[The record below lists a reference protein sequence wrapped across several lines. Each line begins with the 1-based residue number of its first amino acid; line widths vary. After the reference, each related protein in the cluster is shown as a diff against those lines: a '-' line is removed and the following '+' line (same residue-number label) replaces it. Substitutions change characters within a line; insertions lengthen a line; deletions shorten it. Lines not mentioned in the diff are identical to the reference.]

1 MTLFTNL
8 FVAAN
13 FQTVFLTPVE
23 QFDNVSWTFETIW
36 TSHRTL
42 ALDTLPLEIDF
53 VEWSTRF
60 LPPVSGGLVSLF
72 GSLLG
77 AAFLYLPFVAFFHA
91 LESRGIKFSFV
102 ALLLA
107 ILLITGPLVLWFG
120 DFPYAS
126 RTVAATTREY
136 IDTFRGRPWSPHL
149 HFDTSV
155 VFAFAPDELFFTLV
169 ARRVLWPSEPAEDFI
184 TGSEG
189 FEADVVEPVVSSIFL
204 DNLGKDVHPAFYLQ
218 LCSIFGLILANNF
231 IGRVPFSDTATAG
244 FILTFFVTLAIFV
257 SLLVQIFRHRGVS
270 HFFSLFLPSGV
281 QFARAFLIVP
291 IEFVSYGFRIITLSA
306 RLFAN
311 IRSGHTLI
319 KVFVGFSRAMGAA
332 GGPFLLGKL
341 VRRIFI
347 FALVG
352 LELIVA
358 AIQAF
363 IFTRLAATYLKD
375 IYAGH

>member
-13 FQTVFLTPVE
+13 YQTVLTTPVE

-36 TSHRTL
+36 ASPRAL
-42 ALDTLPLEIDF
+42 ALDVLPLEIDF
-53 VEWSTRF
+53 TEWSARF
-60 LPPVSGGLVSLF
+60 LPPISGGLISLF

-77 AAFLYLPFVAFFHA
+77 AAILYFPFVAFFRA
-91 LESRGIKFSFV
+91 LALQNFKFSFV
-102 ALLLA
+102 ALLLV
-107 ILLITGPLVLWFG
+107 ILLRTGPFVIWFN
-120 DFPYAS
+120 DFPF
-126 RTVAATTREY
+126 ATKGGRLNIEY
-136 IDTFRGRPWSPHL
+136 PTHFVSRPWSARL
-149 HFDTSV
+149 SFDTSA
-155 VFAFAPDELFFTLV
+155 VFAFAPDELFFTLI
-169 ARRVLWPSEPAEDFI
+169 AIMVLWPSEPAEDFI
-184 TGSEG
+184 IGSEG

-257 SLLVQIFRHRGVS
+257 SLLVQIFRHRGVA
-270 HFFSLFLPSGV
+270 HFFSLFLPGGV
-281 QFARAFLIVP
+281 QFVRAFLIVP
-291 IEFVSYGFRIITLSA
+291 IEFVSYGFRIVTLSA

-311 IRSGHTLI
+311 RRSGHTLL
-319 KVFVGFSRAMGAA
+319 KVFVGFSIAIGAA
-332 GGPFLLGKL
+332 GGPFLIGKL
-341 VRRIFI
+341 VIRLFI

-352 LELIVA
+352 LELRVA

-363 IFTRLAATYLKD
+363 IFTILAATYLKD